1 VDLILSKIP
10 EGKVKYQEHGSDP
23 RNYRVNF
30 TKVREKL
37 GFEPKFSIDD
47 SINEL
52 LDAIKNNVFENQK
65 NIQEGNCN
73 LYYDL

>member
-1 VDLILSKIP
+1 MDLILSKIP